1 MGFVKHIICYLFFY
15 QNLFVFLINIP
26 ISTTLSRVKLTLELW
41 DELRQLADR
50 MSEVTAVSALANKGQ
65 EVSWSTNTPK

>member
-1 MGFVKHIICYLFFY
+1 MGAVKHIICYLFFIRICC
-15 QNLFVFLINIP
+15 FLINIP
-26 ISTTLSRVKLTLELW
+26 ILTTLSCVKLTLELW

-65 EVSWSTNTPK
+65 EVSWSANTLK